1 VSTPKVTSAHPVV
14 LTIAGSDPSGG
25 AGLQADLRTFAALGA
40 QGTSVV
46 TALTAQNTTTVA
58 KVYPVEPEVVLAQLT
73 TLLDDV
79 HVDAV
84 KVGMLATARTVLA
97 ITPILAA
104 LPASGVPVVLDP
116 VLTSTTGTRLLD
128 EEAVHA
134 LRELARLVDV
144 VTPNLAEAA
153 GLVGAAG
160 SLDTVSHLHVLAR
173 QGRELGIPRLLVTGG
188 HLHGR
193 ARPSTS
199 GATPTVSWSC
209 GRRGS
214 RYATPT
220 GPVAPSPPPWLPC
233 VPSTGGG
240 PTLFARP
247 RRGSARPSGALTRCV
262 SGTGAGR
269 SCTCTNIHAGH
280 DSPRRPK

>member
-1 VSTPKVTSAHPVV
+1 
-14 LTIAGSDPSGG
+14 
-25 AGLQADLRTFAALGA
+25 
-40 QGTSVV
+40 
-46 TALTAQNTTTVA
+46 VA

-160 SLDTVSHLHVLAR
+160 PLDTVSHLHVLAR

-188 HLHGR
+188 HLHGPSEAVDVWSDADGELELR
-193 ARPSTS
+193 STRFQVRNTHGTGCTLSSALAALRPQHGGWTD
-199 GATPTVSWSC
+199 TVSEAKTWVSEAI
-209 GRRGS
+209 RRADEVRLGHGS
-214 RYATPT
+214 
-220 GPVAPSPPPWLPC
+220 GPLLHLHEHPRWARQSPA
-233 VPSTGGG
+233 S
-240 PTLFARP
+240 
-247 RRGSARPSGALTRCV
+247 
-262 SGTGAGR
+262 
-269 SCTCTNIHAGH
+269 
-280 DSPRRPK
+280 

>member
-1 VSTPKVTSAHPVV
+1 MSTPKVTSAHPVV

-58 KVYPVEPEVVLAQLT
+58 QVYPVEPEVVLAQLT

-188 HLHGR
+188 HLHG
-193 ARPSTS
+193 PSE
-199 GATPTVSWSC
+199 AVDVWSDAD
-209 GRRGS
+209 GELELR
-214 RYATPT
+214 
-220 GPVAPSPPPWLPC
+220 
-233 VPSTGGG
+233 STRFQVRN
-240 PTLFARP
+240 TH
-247 RRGSARPSGALTRCV
+247 
-262 SGTGAGR
+262 GTG
-269 SCTCTNIHAGH
+269 CTLSSALAALRPQHGGWTDTVREAKTWVSEAIRRADEVRLGH
-280 DSPRRPK
+280 GSGPLLHLHEHPRWARQSPAS